1 MSDKISNKKLA
12 IGAGIGLGLGLIGAI
27 AYFYNKKNNKDITA
41 EHAIK
46 VLTEVRDELESVSK
60 ALSTDKEIAK
70 QLKGKSFE
78 EKMAFF
84 TSKISFPAI
93 MTKVVT
99 NHGFEEEVFRTALK
113 TTLQN
118 DPVITQLWTEV
129 IGKYE
134 KGLQDIIVDTV
145 EIPNILTPDFV
156 LKLTARSMRT
166 YSQNIYNALKELR
179 DQGEV
184 VNLNNPKLMA
194 TLKAIKIN
202 DIRKKVYEASGLKNP
217 EEYIELVEVATKKY
231 LKENPNEFGNMIGK
245 LEVQHNSAMQAIFTD
260 LDLLKK
266 MIDPIGAHILG
277 DEIVEI
283 ISPTAEK

>member
-1 MSDKISNKKLA
+1 MSDKISNNKKLA
-12 IGAGIGLGLGLIGAI
+12 IGAGIGLGIIAAI
-27 AYFYNKKNNKDITA
+27 AYFYKKKNNKNITA

-46 VLTEVRDELESVSK
+46 VLTEVRNELESVSK
-60 ALSTDKEIAK
+60 ALSNDKEIAK
-70 QLKGKSFE
+70 QLKGKNFE

-84 TSKISFPAI
+84 ASKISFPAI

-99 NHGFEEEVFRTALK
+99 DHGFEEEVFRTALK

-134 KGLQDIIVDTV
+134 KGLQDIIVNTV

-156 LKLTARSMRT
+156 LKLTARSMRS
-166 YSQNIYNALKELR
+166 YSQNIYSALKELR

-217 EEYIELVEVATKKY
+217 DEYIELVEFATKKY
-231 LKENPNEFGNMIGK
+231 LTENPNDFAKMIGQ

-266 MIDPIGAHILG
+266 LIDPIGAHILG
-277 DEIVEI
+277 DEIAEI
-283 ISPTAEK
+283 TSPNAEK